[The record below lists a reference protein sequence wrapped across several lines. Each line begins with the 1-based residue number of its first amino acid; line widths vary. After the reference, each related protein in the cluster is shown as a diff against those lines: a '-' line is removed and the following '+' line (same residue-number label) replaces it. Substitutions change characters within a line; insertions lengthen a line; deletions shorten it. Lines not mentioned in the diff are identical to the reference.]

1 MSIKPDL
8 EIKFEKKMTNLL
20 NICKSSSG
28 NIDISKVNMAG
39 QKAFQILGDSC
50 WESGEPIVFHSIEVA
65 KILANDIG
73 IGTDSVVAALLHN
86 VFESTHEKDELIG
99 QLPSIFGNQVFDL
112 LEGLFKINSID
123 TVTIS
128 IHSEN
133 FRRLLLTLSGDL
145 RVVLIKI
152 ADRLVDMRNLDGLP
166 ADLQNKYATETS
178 YLYAPLAHRLGIY
191 NIKSELEDL
200 SLKYLRPDDYQ
211 LIVKKLEEST
221 EERKKFVSEFV
232 KPIEK
237 KLLTKDFSFEMKAR
251 TKSVYSIWNKMKKT
265 KVSFEEVFDLF
276 AIRVILDS
284 KPENEKSDCWQVYS
298 IVTEEYQPNTERMR
312 DWISIPKSNGY
323 ESLHTTVMGPH
334 GKWVEVQI
342 RTVRMDE
349 VAEKGMAAHWK
360 YKGGKAN
367 ADLDNWLS
375 GIREILENPEADP
388 NALIEEF
395 KTNIYDDELFVFT
408 PKGDL
413 RKLPAGSTIL
423 DFAYDI
429 HSDLGDKCVGGKING
444 RKVTIKQKLKNGD
457 QVSIETSN
465 NQKPKLDW
473 LDFVVT
479 SKAKS
484 RIKSS
489 LNEERKKEAENGK
502 EIVKRKFKNWKIEYS
517 DENIRKLLNELKLK
531 SAQDLYYAI
540 SKGQIEALELKNILK
555 ENSNEDPKA
564 KDVLG
569 ELLPKK
575 VIDHLSFDNN
585 NEFLVID
592 NNLKNINYKLAQC
605 CNPIFGD
612 DIFGFITIREGIK
625 IHREAC
631 PNAAQMRERYPY
643 RFIKA
648 CWRDTKQN
656 NSFQATVHVVGSD
669 RQGIVGD
676 ISYII
681 AKDVGVQ
688 MRSINI
694 DSKNGEFVGVLRVF
708 VNNIEHLDFLMHKL
722 KNIKGVQQVSRGDF

>member
-1 MSIKPDL
+1 MENTIDL
-8 EIKFEKKMTNLL
+8 KFENKLAKLL
-20 NICKSSSG
+20 EVCRKSSVTLDLVK
-28 NIDISKVNMAG
+28 IEEAAKT
-39 QKAFQILGDSC
+39 AFRILENSS
-50 WESGEPIVFHSIEVA
+50 WESGEAIIFHSIDVA
-65 KILANDIG
+65 YIVAHDIG
-73 IGTDSVVAALLHN
+73 IGTDSIVAALLHN
-86 VFESTHEKDELIG
+86 VFESHGSKDDIIA
-99 QLPSIFGNQVFDL
+99 QLPNRFGTQVFML

-128 IHSEN
+128 VHSEN
-133 FRRLLLTLSGDL
+133 FRRLLMTLSGDL

-152 ADRLVDMRNLDGLP
+152 ADRLVDMRNLSELP
-166 ADLQNKYATETS
+166 AELQAKYATETS
-178 YLYAPLAHRLGIY
+178 YLYAPLAHRMGIY

-200 SLKYLRPDDYQ
+200 SLKYLRPDDYNI
-211 LIVKKLEEST
+211 IVRKLEETT

-232 KPIEK
+232 KPIEA
-237 KLLTKDFSFEMKAR
+237 KLKLKDFKFEMKAR

-265 KVSFEEVFDLF
+265 RVSFEEVYDLF

-284 KPENEKSDCWQVYS
+284 QPENEKSDCWQVYS

-312 DWISIPKSNGY
+312 DWVSIPKSNGY

-342 RTVRMDE
+342 RTVRMNE

-360 YKGGKAN
+360 YKGGKGN
-367 ADLDNWLS
+367 DDLDKWLAN
-375 GIREILENPEADP
+375 IREILENPDGDP
-388 NALIEEF
+388 NTLVEEF
-395 KTNIYDDELFVFT
+395 KTNIYDDELFIFT
-408 PKGDL
+408 PRGDL
-413 RKLPAGSTIL
+413 RKLPTGSTIL

-429 HSDLGDKCVGGKING
+429 HSDLGDKCVGGKVNG
-444 RKVTIKQKLKNGD
+444 RKVSIKQKLKNGD

-473 LDFVVT
+473 LEFVIT
-479 SKAKS
+479 SKAKN

-489 LNEERKKEAENGK
+489 LNEYRKREAENGK
-502 EIVKRKFKNWKIEYS
+502 EIVKRKFKNWKIEYT
-517 DENIRKLLNELKLK
+517 DEVIRKLLGELKFK
-531 SAQDLYYAI
+531 TAQDLYYALAI
-540 SKGQIEALELKNILK
+540 GQIEALELKNIIRDK
-555 ENSNEDPKA
+555 ETDESKA
-564 KDVLG
+564 KDILG

-575 VIDHLSFDNN
+575 VIDHLAFDNN
-585 NEFLVID
+585 DEFLVID
-592 NNLKNINYKLAQC
+592 NNLKNVNYKLARC

-625 IHREAC
+625 VHREAC

-643 RFIKA
+643 RFIKTR
-648 CWRDTKQN
+648 WRDTKQTN
-656 NSFQATVHVVGSD
+656 AFQATIHMVGLD

-694 DSKNGEFVGVLRVF
+694 DSKNGEFQGLLRVF

-722 KNIKGVQQVSRGDF
+722 KNIKDIHHVSRGDF

>member
-1 MSIKPDL
+1 MTTIAL
-8 EIKFEKKMTNLL
+8 EEKFNAALASLL
-20 NICKSSSG
+20 NICKKSSVT
-28 NIDISKVNMAG
+28 IDTAKVEDAG
-39 QKAFQILGDSC
+39 QKAFQILGNSC
-50 WESGEPIVFHSIEVA
+50 WETGEPIIFHSIKVA
-65 KILANDIG
+65 KIVANDIG
-73 IGTDSVVAALLHN
+73 IGTDSIVAALLHN
-86 VFESTHEKDELIG
+86 VFESGNEKDEIIN

-123 TVTIS
+123 TVNIS
-128 IHSEN
+128 VHSEN

-152 ADRLVDMRNLDGLP
+152 ADRLIDMRNLEGLP
-166 ADLQNKYATETS
+166 SELQNKYATETS

-211 LIVKKLEEST
+211 LIVKKLEETT

-237 KLLTKDFSFEMKAR
+237 KLKSKDFSFEMKAR

-265 KVSFEEVFDLF
+265 KVSFEEVYDLF

-342 RTVRMDE
+342 RTTRMDE

-360 YKGGKAN
+360 YKGGKGN
-367 ADLDNWLS
+367 ADFDNWLA
-375 GIREILENPEADP
+375 GIREVLENPDSDP
-388 NALIEEF
+388 NALIDEF

-413 RKLPAGSTIL
+413 KKLPAGSTIL
-423 DFAYDI
+423 DFAYEI
-429 HSDLGDKCVGGKING
+429 HSGLGDKCVGGRING
-444 RKVTIKQKLKNGD
+444 RKVSIKQKLKNGD
-457 QVSIETSN
+457 QVAIDTSN

-479 SKAKS
+479 SKAKG

-489 LNEERKKEAENGK
+489 LNEARKHEAENGK
-502 EIVKRKFKNWKIEYS
+502 EIVKRKFKNWKIDYS
-517 DENIRKLLNELKLK
+517 DENIRKLLAELKLK
-531 SAQDLYYAI
+531 SAQDMYYAI
-540 SKGQIEALELKNILK
+540 AIGQIEALALKNILK
-555 ENSNEDPKA
+555 ENTSDESKA

-575 VIDHLSFDNN
+575 VVEHLSFDNN
-585 NEFLVID
+585 DEFLVID
-592 NNLKNINYKLAQC
+592 NNLKDINYKLAQC

-648 CWRDTKQN
+648 RWKDNKQN
-656 NSFQATVHVVGSD
+656 NSFQATIHMLGTD
-669 RQGIVGD
+669 RTGIVGD
-676 ISYII
+676 ISFII

-694 DSKNGEFVGVLRVF
+694 DSKNGEFEGVLRVF

-722 KNIKGVQQVSRGDF
+722 KNIKGILHVSRGDF

>member
-1 MSIKPDL
+1 MEPAIID
-8 EIKFEKKMTNLL
+8 IKFERKLSDLL
-20 NICKSSSG
+20 NACKKSG
-28 NIDISKVNMAG
+28 ISVDLQKVEEAG
-39 QKAFQILGDSC
+39 RKAFDILGGSC
-50 WESGEPIVFHSIEVA
+50 WESGEPIIFHSLEVA
-65 KILANDIG
+65 KIVAHNIG
-73 IGTDSVVAALLHN
+73 IGTDSIVAALLHN
-86 VFESTHEKDELIG
+86 VFESESDKDVIIG
-99 QLPSIFGNQVFDL
+99 QLPALFGNQVFDL

-123 TVTIS
+123 TVNIS
-128 IHSEN
+128 VHSEN

-166 ADLQNKYATETS
+166 TELQNKYANETS
-178 YLYAPLAHRLGIY
+178 YLYAPLAHRMGIY

-200 SLKYLRPDDYQ
+200 SLKYLRPDDYTQ
-211 LIVKKLEEST
+211 ILTKLEETT
-221 EERKKFVSEFV
+221 EERRKFVSEFV

-237 KLLTKDFSFEMKAR
+237 KLKKKDFTFEMKAR

-323 ESLHTTVMGPH
+323 ESLHSTVMGPH

-360 YKGGKAN
+360 YKGGKAS

-375 GIREILENPEADP
+375 NIREILENPDADA
-388 NALIEEF
+388 NALIDEF
-395 KTNIYDDELFVFT
+395 KTNIYGDELFVFT
-408 PKGDL
+408 PRGDL
-413 RKLPAGSTIL
+413 KKLPAGSTIL

-444 RKVTIKQKLKNGD
+444 RKVSIKQKLKNGD
-457 QVSIETSN
+457 QVAIETSN

-479 SKAKS
+479 SKAKG

-502 EIVKRKFKNWKIEYS
+502 EIVKRKFKNWKIDYS
-517 DENIRKLLNELKLK
+517 DDVVRKILTELKLK

-540 SKGQIEALELKNILK
+540 SKGQIDTLELKSIIKN
-555 ENSNEDPKA
+555 NTAEDTKA

-575 VIDHLSFDNN
+575 VVDHLSFDNN

-648 CWRDTKQN
+648 CWRDTKQQ
-656 NSFQATVHVVGSD
+656 NSFQATIHMVGTD

-694 DSKNGEFVGVLRVF
+694 DAKNGEFEGVLRVF

-722 KNIKGVQQVSRGDF
+722 KNVKGIQQVSRGDF

>member
-1 MSIKPDL
+1 MTTIAL
-8 EIKFEKKMTNLL
+8 EEKYNAAIAGLL
-20 NICKSSSG
+20 NICKKSSVA
-28 NIDISKVNMAG
+28 IDIVKVEDAG
-39 QKAFQILGDSC
+39 NKAFQILGNSC
-50 WESGEPIVFHSIEVA
+50 WETGEPIIFHSIKVA
-65 KILANDIG
+65 KVVANDIG
-73 IGTDSVVAALLHN
+73 IGTDSIVAALLHN
-86 VFESTHEKDELIG
+86 VFESSNEKDEIIN
-99 QLPSIFGNQVFDL
+99 QLPTTFGNQVFDL

-123 TVTIS
+123 TVNIS
-128 IHSEN
+128 VHSEN

-152 ADRLVDMRNLDGLP
+152 ADRLIDMRNLEGLP
-166 ADLQNKYATETS
+166 SDLQNKYATETS

-211 LIVKKLEEST
+211 LIVKKLEETT

-237 KLLTKDFSFEMKAR
+237 KLKSKDFSFEMKAR

-265 KVSFEEVFDLF
+265 KVSFEEVYDLF

-342 RTVRMDE
+342 RTTRMDE

-360 YKGGKAN
+360 YKGGKGN
-367 ADLDNWLS
+367 ADLDNWLA
-375 GIREILENPEADP
+375 GIREILENPDSDP
-388 NALIEEF
+388 NALIDEF

-413 RKLPAGSTIL
+413 KKLPAGSTVL

-429 HSDLGDKCVGGKING
+429 HSGLGDKCVGGRING
-444 RKVTIKQKLKNGD
+444 RKVSIKQKLKNGD
-457 QVSIETSN
+457 QVAIDTSN

-489 LNEERKKEAENGK
+489 LNEARKREAENGK

-517 DENIRKLLNELKLK
+517 DDNIRKLLAELKFK
-531 SAQDLYYAI
+531 SAQDMYFAI
-540 SKGQIEALELKNILK
+540 ASGQIEALALKNILK
-555 ENSNEDPKA
+555 ENTGDESKA

-575 VIDHLSFDNN
+575 VVEHLSFDNN
-585 NEFLVID
+585 DEFLVID

-648 CWRDTKQN
+648 RWKDNKQN
-656 NSFQATVHVVGSD
+656 NSFQATIHMVGTD
-669 RQGIVGD
+669 RTGIVGD

-694 DSKNGEFVGVLRVF
+694 DSKNGEFEGVLRVF

-722 KNIKGVQQVSRGDF
+722 KNIKGIQHVSRGDF

>member
-1 MSIKPDL
+1 MTTIAL
-8 EIKFEKKMTNLL
+8 EEKYNAAIAGLL
-20 NICKSSSG
+20 NICKKSSVA
-28 NIDISKVNMAG
+28 IDIAKVEDAG
-39 QKAFQILGDSC
+39 NKAFQILGNSC
-50 WESGEPIVFHSIEVA
+50 WETGEPIIFHSIKVA
-65 KILANDIG
+65 KVVANDIG
-73 IGTDSVVAALLHN
+73 IGTDSIVAALLHN
-86 VFESTHEKDELIG
+86 VFESSNEKDEIIN
-99 QLPSIFGNQVFDL
+99 QLPTTFGNQVFDL

-123 TVTIS
+123 TVNIS
-128 IHSEN
+128 VHSEN

-152 ADRLVDMRNLDGLP
+152 ADRLIDMRNLEGLP
-166 ADLQNKYATETS
+166 SDLQNKYATETS

-211 LIVKKLEEST
+211 LIVKKLEETT

-237 KLLTKDFSFEMKAR
+237 KLKSKDFSFEMKAR

-265 KVSFEEVFDLF
+265 KVSFEEVYDLF

-342 RTVRMDE
+342 RTTRMDE

-360 YKGGKAN
+360 YKGGKGN
-367 ADLDNWLS
+367 ADLDNWLA
-375 GIREILENPEADP
+375 GIREILENPDSDP
-388 NALIEEF
+388 NALIDEF

-413 RKLPAGSTIL
+413 KKLPAGSTVL

-429 HSDLGDKCVGGKING
+429 HSGLGDKCVGGRING
-444 RKVTIKQKLKNGD
+444 RKVSIKQKLKNGD
-457 QVSIETSN
+457 QVAIDTSN

-473 LDFVVT
+473 LDFVIT

-489 LNEERKKEAENGK
+489 LNEARKREAENGK

-517 DENIRKLLNELKLK
+517 DDNIRKLLAELKFK
-531 SAQDLYYAI
+531 SAQDMYFAI
-540 SKGQIEALELKNILK
+540 ASGQIEALALKNILK
-555 ENSNEDPKA
+555 ENTGDESKA

-575 VIDHLSFDNN
+575 VVEHLSFDNN
-585 NEFLVID
+585 DEFLVID

-648 CWRDTKQN
+648 RWKDNKQN
-656 NSFQATVHVVGSD
+656 NSFQATIHMVGTD
-669 RQGIVGD
+669 RTGIVGD

-694 DSKNGEFVGVLRVF
+694 DSKNGEFEGVLRVF

-722 KNIKGVQQVSRGDF
+722 KNIKGIQHVSRCDF

>member
-1 MSIKPDL
+1 
-8 EIKFEKKMTNLL
+8 
-20 NICKSSSG
+20 
-28 NIDISKVNMAG
+28 
-39 QKAFQILGDSC
+39 
-50 WESGEPIVFHSIEVA
+50 
-65 KILANDIG
+65 
-73 IGTDSVVAALLHN
+73 
-86 VFESTHEKDELIG
+86 
-99 QLPSIFGNQVFDL
+99 
-112 LEGLFKINSID
+112 
-123 TVTIS
+123 
-128 IHSEN
+128 
-133 FRRLLLTLSGDL
+133 
-145 RVVLIKI
+145 
-152 ADRLVDMRNLDGLP
+152 
-166 ADLQNKYATETS
+166 
-178 YLYAPLAHRLGIY
+178 
-191 NIKSELEDL
+191 
-200 SLKYLRPDDYQ
+200 
-211 LIVKKLEEST
+211 
-221 EERKKFVSEFV
+221 
-232 KPIEK
+232 
-237 KLLTKDFSFEMKAR
+237 
-251 TKSVYSIWNKMKKT
+251 MKKT
-265 KVSFEEVFDLF
+265 KVSFEEVYDLF

-342 RTVRMDE
+342 RTTRMDE

-360 YKGGKAN
+360 YKGGKGN
-367 ADLDNWLS
+367 ADLDNWLA
-375 GIREILENPEADP
+375 GIREILENPDSDP
-388 NALIEEF
+388 NALIDEF

-413 RKLPAGSTIL
+413 KKLPAGSTVL

-429 HSDLGDKCVGGKING
+429 HSGLGDKCVGGRING
-444 RKVTIKQKLKNGD
+444 RKVSIKQKLKNGD
-457 QVSIETSN
+457 QVAIDTSN

-489 LNEERKKEAENGK
+489 LNEARKREAENGK

-517 DENIRKLLNELKLK
+517 DDNIRKLLAELKFK
-531 SAQDLYYAI
+531 SAQDMYFAI
-540 SKGQIEALELKNILK
+540 ASGQIEALALKNILK
-555 ENSNEDPKA
+555 ENTGDESKA

-575 VIDHLSFDNN
+575 VVEHLSFDNN
-585 NEFLVID
+585 DEFLVID

-648 CWRDTKQN
+648 RWKDNKQN
-656 NSFQATVHVVGSD
+656 NSFQATIHMVGTD
-669 RQGIVGD
+669 RTGIVGD

-694 DSKNGEFVGVLRVF
+694 DSKNGEFEGVLRVF

-722 KNIKGVQQVSRGDF
+722 KNIKGIQHVSRGDF

>member
-1 MSIKPDL
+1 MTTIAL
-8 EIKFEKKMTNLL
+8 EEKFNAALTGLL
-20 NICKSSSG
+20 NICKKSSVA
-28 NIDISKVNMAG
+28 IDIAKVEDAG
-39 QKAFQILGDSC
+39 QKAFKILGASC
-50 WESGEPIVFHSIEVA
+50 WETGEPIIFHSIKVA
-65 KILANDIG
+65 KVVANDIG
-73 IGTDSVVAALLHN
+73 IGTDSIVASLLHN
-86 VFESTHEKDELIG
+86 VFESSNEKDEIIN
-99 QLPSIFGNQVFDL
+99 QLPSIFGNQVFEL

-123 TVTIS
+123 TVNIS
-128 IHSEN
+128 VHSEN

-152 ADRLVDMRNLDGLP
+152 ADRLIDMRNLEELP
-166 ADLQNKYATETS
+166 AELQNKYATETS

-211 LIVKKLEEST
+211 LIVKKLEETT

-237 KLLTKDFSFEMKAR
+237 KLKSKDFSFEMKAR

-265 KVSFEEVFDLF
+265 KVSFEEVYDLF

-342 RTVRMDE
+342 RTTRMDE

-360 YKGGKAN
+360 YKGGKGN
-367 ADLDNWLS
+367 ADLDNWLA
-375 GIREILENPEADP
+375 GIREILENPESDP
-388 NALIEEF
+388 NALIDEF

-413 RKLPAGSTIL
+413 KKLPAGSTVL
-423 DFAYDI
+423 DFAYEI
-429 HSDLGDKCVGGKING
+429 HSGLGDKCVGGRING
-444 RKVTIKQKLKNGD
+444 RKVSIKQKLKNGD
-457 QVSIETSN
+457 QVAIDTSN

-489 LNEERKKEAENGK
+489 LNEARKREAENGK
-502 EIVKRKFKNWKIEYS
+502 EIVKRKFKNWKIDYS
-517 DENIRKLLNELKLK
+517 DDNIRKLLAELKFK
-531 SAQDLYYAI
+531 SAQDMYYAI
-540 SKGQIEALELKNILK
+540 ASGQIEALALKNILK
-555 ENSNEDPKA
+555 ENTGDESKA

-575 VIDHLSFDNN
+575 VVEHLSFDNN
-585 NEFLVID
+585 DEFLVID
-592 NNLKNINYKLAQC
+592 NYLKNINYKLAQC

-648 CWRDTKQN
+648 RWKDNKQN
-656 NSFQATVHVVGSD
+656 NSFQATIHMVGTD
-669 RQGIVGD
+669 RTGIVGD

-694 DSKNGEFVGVLRVF
+694 DSKNGEFEGVLRVF
-708 VNNIEHLDFLMHKL
+708 VNNIEHLDYLMHKL
-722 KNIKGVQQVSRGDF
+722 KNIKGIQHVSRGDF